1 MNRFLTFLFLIW
13 MELLLFKTCIAF
25 FPAFTLFFVFLLVVV
40 ARVSRVVSHATA
52 LNIGIIII
60 FIKCQPMAVIQLS
73 LLDEFV
79 NHSRIIQLEHMSD
92 KLDILCRWTFSTSSI
107 VNRSVALDSTGRNVL
122 KNIGDSKTF
131 FLSKAIART
140 IALSKFTCFYFE
152 NIIDST

>member
-1 MNRFLTFLFLIW
+1 MTKLRKTREVAISEPFLDLPFCNLDGVQCCR
-13 MELLLFKTCIAF
+13 FKTCIAF

-73 LLDEFV
+73 LLDESV

-107 VNRSVALDSTGRNVL
+107 VNRSVALDST
-122 KNIGDSKTF
+122 
-131 FLSKAIART
+131 
-140 IALSKFTCFYFE
+140 
-152 NIIDST
+152 